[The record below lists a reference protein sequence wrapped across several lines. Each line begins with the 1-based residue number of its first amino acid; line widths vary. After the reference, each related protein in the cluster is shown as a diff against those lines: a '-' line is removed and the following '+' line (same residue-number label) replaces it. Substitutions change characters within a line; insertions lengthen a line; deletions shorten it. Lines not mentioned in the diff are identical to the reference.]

1 MSGRASLR
9 WSSKL
14 ATAMSLSG
22 RLALVTGGASGIGEA
37 VCQVLAEDGAV
48 VVVADKQL
56 EAARK
61 VADSLPGDARHH
73 ALYLDVTD
81 SASVEQL
88 FKSIKGT
95 YEALPLSAVI
105 SCAGIGSLIA
115 PIVDYSDEAFDDV
128 IRVNLKGTFL
138 VTREAS
144 RYMLRS
150 GQPMPE
156 GGAAIVNVA
165 SIFGKTGQE
174 DCAAYAASKGGVVA
188 LTKSAAQELAAH
200 GIRCNA
206 VLPGWTETPMTAGA
220 PEDWKAAAVALA
232 PLRRTAQPRE
242 VAEAIKFLCSP
253 TSSSFVTGAALEV
266 TGGWRM

>member
-1 MSGRASLR
+1 
-9 WSSKL
+9 
-14 ATAMSLSG
+14 MSLSG
-22 RLALVTGGASGIGEA
+22 RLAVVTGGASGIGEA
-37 VCQVLAEDGAV
+37 VCLVLAEEGAT

-61 VADSLPGDARHH
+61 VAASLPGGARHQ
-73 ALYLDVTD
+73 AVYVDVGD
-81 SASVEQL
+81 SDSVVQL
-88 FKSIKGT
+88 FDSIKAA
-95 YEALPLSAVI
+95 YPALPLTAVVN
-105 SCAGIGSLIA
+105 CAGIGGMV
-115 PIVDYSDEAFDDV
+115 PIVDCSDERFDDI

-150 GQPMPE
+150 GQPVPE

-165 SIFGKTGQE
+165 SIFGKGGQE
-174 DCAAYAASKGGVVA
+174 NAAAYSASKGGVVS
-188 LTKSAAQELAAH
+188 LTKSAAQELGAY

-206 VLPGWTETPMTAGA
+206 VVPGWIETPLSAGA
-220 PEDWKAAAVALA
+220 PGDMKAAAIAA
-232 PLRRTAQPRE
+232 TPLRRTAQPRE